1 MPSASP
7 SAMAASLS
15 LALTACYKTC
25 LPTDSVHSL
34 LDLSWF
40 CLLLL
45 SLLSLFFSRCPFFS
59 LLFCY
64 LPFSPP
70 FPFSLSRLSLCY
82 SSVLLSSLWTTNS
95 PSLSCL
101 LLISPLCNYI
111 RSLYFLFSMCLHFF
125 LYIYKC
131 VCVTI
136 YLRLCDIGFS

>member
-15 LALTACYKTC
+15 LALTARYKTC

-45 SLLSLFFSRCPFFS
+45 SLLSLSPFSFLAALSSLFF
-59 LLFCY
+59 FCY
-64 LPFSPP
+64 LPFSPL
-70 FPFSLSRLSLCY
+70 FSFSLSRLSLCS
-82 SSVLLSSLWTTNS
+82 SSVLLSLWTTNS
-95 PSLSCL
+95 PSWSCL

-111 RSLYFLFSMCLHFF
+111 RSLYFQFSVCLHFF
-125 LYIYKC
+125 LYISVC
-131 VCVTI
+131 VCDYIFKVM
-136 YLRLCDIGFS
+136 